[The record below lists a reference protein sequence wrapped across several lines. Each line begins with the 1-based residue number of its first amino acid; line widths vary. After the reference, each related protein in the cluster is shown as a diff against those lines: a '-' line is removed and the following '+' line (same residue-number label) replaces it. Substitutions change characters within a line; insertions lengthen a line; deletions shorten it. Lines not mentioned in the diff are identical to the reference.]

1 MRNLFF
7 EHSYARKNKIGRS
20 YIHKKKE
27 NNRRQQAF
35 VFLYNTLVF
44 SQFFNNCRESA
55 YCIIVKNDYIQAQ
68 PQLQP
73 QPQLQLQPQEQA
85 QPQRHSLLDF
95 VIAAFDFFANNL
107 LSFFDKAVFFF
118 MVSPPFIK
126 DSHLSSKK
134 KLTASNSFLPTHLKF
149 NG

>member
-1 MRNLFF
+1 LPFQDNHF
-7 EHSYARKNKIGRS
+7 ARKNKIGRS

-35 VFLYNTLVF
+35 VCLYNTLVF

-68 PQLQP
+68 LQPQPQAQAQAQLQP
-73 QPQLQLQPQEQA
+73 QPQPQLHK
-85 QPQRHSLLDF
+85 HSLLDF

-134 KLTASNSFLPTHLKF
+134 NLLPPILF
-149 NG
+149 FQLI